1 MVFDEPTSGLDVMTS
16 QTIMSFIEQC
26 RSDGLTVV
34 FSTHIMSEVERL
46 CDQLA
51 IVHHGK
57 IAAEGTV
64 SELQSQTQESA
75 MEKIFLQIVNELEED
90 NV

>member
-57 IAAEGTV
+57 IAENGFRAAVANSGAGDGKF
-64 SELQSQTQESA
+64 S
-75 MEKIFLQIVNELEED
+75 
-90 NV
+90 